1 MSDKVEPGVVLVNPT
16 GHIINEAG
24 LQISPRLDDLRGKLS
39 LIHI

>member
-24 LQISPRLDDLRGKLS
+24 FQISPVSYTHLTLPTSDLV
-39 LIHI
+39 